1 MSGTVKCVNKA
12 KPSDVQRSLPAHKG
26 YSGYSFASDTVGR
39 GESPFEVQWSAPAH
53 SGAFKAR
60 QASAMLWR
68 AAVDR
73 SIQRTAQ
80 EHCGRSFKT
89 RRGSYAW
96 KMPQPMLDSDWLQQW
111 ILNAEARCAALRCAA
126 LPCSHPHRVLNGVCY
141 ILKVV
146 CCMLRAAVL
155 RARSP
160 GLPRSPAAANRCGPD
175 RSRPAA
181 PTLV

>member
-1 MSGTVKCVNKA
+1 MAPWGIHRTASEVAGYVSGTVKCVNKA

-26 YSGYSFASDTVGR
+26 YSGYSFDSDTVGH
-39 GESPFEVQWSAPAH
+39 GESPFDLQWSVPAH

-73 SIQRTAQ
+73 SIQRTTQ

-111 ILNAEARCAALRCAA
+111 ILNAEARCAALRCPART
-126 LPCSHPHRVLNGVCY
+126 PTVC
-141 ILKVV
+141 
-146 CCMLRAAVL
+146 
-155 RARSP
+155 
-160 GLPRSPAAANRCGPD
+160 
-175 RSRPAA
+175 
-181 PTLV
+181 